1 MATMCDGDGTDCHPR
16 VVVSDGGGVDD
27 VVDWTLLCLDGGWVV
42 DTGVRGRFSDVRLAL
57 TVGSPVV
64 AARGSCAP
72 RSSSRTLG
80 TNGEDPGEDPCAASD
95 GVSGE
100 SGDATA
106 SSSLVS
112 VANDVISTSSGVDAS
127 ATDDVAIRRGLLGCS
142 RSHHDACRGRAQR
155 LPGHRGRRRRGHRR
169 GELAAVERVDAI
181 FVVFTLR
188 AGLGR
193 DIARRYRVG
202 HVAHRALGAGCD
214 RSARLS
220 HRASRLA
227 WYVRRSARVDTD
239 GDTHEANGLFLS

>member
-127 ATDDVAIRRGLLGCS
+127 ATMTSRSGVASSGVPGPIMTLVGDGRNVFPGIEEGAGVVIAAGSSPPWNVSMPSLFCLLFRSLPFARGLGAIS
-142 RSHHDACRGRAQR
+142 RSDTALVTSR
-155 LPGHRGRRRRGHRR
+155 
-169 GELAAVERVDAI
+169 
-181 FVVFTLR
+181 
-188 AGLGR
+188 
-193 DIARRYRVG
+193 IARLVP
-202 HVAHRALGAGCD
+202 GAID
-214 RSARLS
+214 RL
-220 HRASRLA
+220 
-227 WYVRRSARVDTD
+227 V
-239 GDTHEANGLFLS
+239 

>member
-80 TNGEDPGEDPCAASD
+80 TNGEDPGEDPGAASD

-127 ATDDVAIRRGLLGCS
+127 ADSMTSRSGVASSGVPGPIMTLVGDGRNVFPGIEEGAGVVIAAGSSPPWNVSMPSLLFSLPFARGLGAIS
-142 RSHHDACRGRAQR
+142 RGDTALVTSR
-155 LPGHRGRRRRGHRR
+155 
-169 GELAAVERVDAI
+169 
-181 FVVFTLR
+181 
-188 AGLGR
+188 
-193 DIARRYRVG
+193 IARLVP
-202 HVAHRALGAGCD
+202 GAID
-214 RSARLS
+214 RL
-220 HRASRLA
+220 
-227 WYVRRSARVDTD
+227 V
-239 GDTHEANGLFLS
+239 